1 VSEITKGR
9 HEDVKTE
16 FGARIDFRRRRGRK
30 SHTKEMWT
38 ILQDPKWLPGVAKY
52 RPIAKE
58 VANDSDQATAQDAD
72 EPRRSGRLT
81 KSNEP
86 AKDPTPTLADGSGNP
101 DAPQA
106 DTAPEPVA
114 SPANPSRKRK
124 ATGEDEDIDPALS
137 KKRGNVARIPG
148 DPLAQYGAELDQ
160 ARNAVAPDRMPFDR
174 PLPTDR
180 PALNK
185 SHQYNQNPT
194 DGGEPM
200 VQNDAIEQWRLGVS
214 VSSAKAYTSIATLSD
229 RVSEISFE
237 DRYLIP
243 RNSSRDQRIQFL
255 ATFRRRNREFGNAR
269 IGKHKAGAEER
280 KAEAEERRAQFEAHL
295 RDGEDAQLEYRIQIE
310 QVDPEQPKEQ
320 VEDTDEA
327 ELHVPSGPQVAE
339 RMEALVNA
347 AGVVTKELR
356 QEGEDA
362 AEEV

>member
-1 VSEITKGR
+1 MSEITKGR
-9 HEDVKTE
+9 HEDVKTD
-16 FGARIDFRRRRGRK
+16 FGARIDFRRGRERK

-101 DAPQA
+101 DAPPA

-160 ARNAVAPDRMPFDR
+160 ARNAVAADRMPFDR

-243 RNSSRDQRIQFL
+243 RNSSRDQRI
-255 ATFRRRNREFGNAR
+255 
-269 IGKHKAGAEER
+269 
-280 KAEAEERRAQFEAHL
+280 
-295 RDGEDAQLEYRIQIE
+295 
-310 QVDPEQPKEQ
+310 
-320 VEDTDEA
+320 
-327 ELHVPSGPQVAE
+327 
-339 RMEALVNA
+339 
-347 AGVVTKELR
+347 
-356 QEGEDA
+356 
-362 AEEV
+362 